1 MTRLGAALAALL
13 LAGCGLEQDV
23 AVSSS
28 GGPKVGS
35 PAPPVQ
41 IHTLDGG
48 VVDLRAERGHP
59 VVIDFFGSWCGPC
72 RKQQAGL
79 DALAARYRPRGVVI
93 VGDALRDDRATL
105 QSYLTEQG
113 VPYPAGL
120 DDGRVAAQFG
130 VLAPR
135 PRWWWTAADGSPGRC
150 SAASTP
156 IPCRTCST
164 ACSPAADRRVAEG
177 RRAAAVPPAVSMAR
191 QFSSRAAPNGSS
203 SASSC
208 ACASASSCGAS

>member
-1 MTRLGAALAALL
+1 MTRVGAALAALL

-35 PAPPVQ
+35 PAPQVR

-48 VVDLRAERGHP
+48 VFDLGAERGHP

-105 QSYLTEQG
+105 QSYLAEQG

-130 VLAPR
+130 VLAP
-135 PRWWWTAADGSPGRC
+135 PTTVVVDGGG
-150 SAASTP
+150 
-156 IPCRTCST
+156 
-164 ACSPAADRRVAEG
+164 RVAG
-177 RRAAAVPPAVSMAR
+177 SMLGGVDTDSLSHLLDR
-191 QFSSRAAPNGSS
+191 LLTG
-203 SASSC
+203 
-208 ACASASSCGAS
+208 G